1 MVGQDVCGAAATALR
16 VVRTGTN
23 TLNKTLLPVATAIK
37 HIHPRNVCVCVC
49 VCVCVRAC
57 AYASLHTPKTSRSK
71 PKTCMAALS
80 TQSKSETV
88 KMSINSFINCNVLTE
103 QNILQQQKQMNSPL
117 IT

>member
-1 MVGQDVCGAAATALR
+1 MPMVGQDVCGAAATALR

-57 AYASLHTPKTSRSK
+57 MCVRLTTHT
-71 PKTCMAALS
+71 
-80 TQSKSETV
+80 QDIQE
-88 KMSINSFINCNVLTE
+88 
-103 QNILQQQKQMNSPL
+103 
-117 IT
+117 